1 MERSQDR
8 LDILKKI
15 EEYEKN
21 GWFDRDVED
30 DPPTKP
36 LDYTKVDYTGK
47 KLSTRIKSEI
57 ANRVA
62 KNYFDGQIKKNRLI
76 IKEVRGLD
84 NYLSVMGGAVI
95 TCNHFNHFK
104 LLATDL
110 IVEDRIRLAVLVN
123 TLLAE
128 LDETVTCHNDKLF
141 PFGVVP
147 MLTFGNAWLG
157 DIDAYL
163 TTVESVYQFCE

>member
-76 IKEVRGLD
+76 IKEVRGLGSD
-84 NYLSVMGGAVI
+84 LWVMGGGGI
-95 TCNHFNHFK
+95 TCNHFN
-104 LLATDL
+104 
-110 IVEDRIRLAVLVN
+110 
-123 TLLAE
+123 
-128 LDETVTCHNDKLF
+128 
-141 PFGVVP
+141 P
-147 MLTFGNAWLG
+147 
-157 DIDAYL
+157 
-163 TTVESVYQFCE
+163 

>member
-84 NYLSVMGGAVI
+84 NYLSVTGGAVI
-95 TCNHFNHFK
+95 TCNHFNPYDNYAVFK
-104 LLATDL
+104 AIEKPLGRKRLYK
-110 IVEDRIRLAVLVN
+110 VIR
-123 TLLAE
+123 E
-128 LDETVTCHNDKLF
+128 
-141 PFGVVP
+141 G
-147 MLTFGNAWLG
+147 
-157 DIDAYL
+157 
-163 TTVESVYQFCE
+163 